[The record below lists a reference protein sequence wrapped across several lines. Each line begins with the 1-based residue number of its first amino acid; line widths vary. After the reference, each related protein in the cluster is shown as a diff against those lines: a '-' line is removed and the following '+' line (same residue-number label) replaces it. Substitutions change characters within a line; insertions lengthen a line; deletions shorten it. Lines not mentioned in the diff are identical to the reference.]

1 MRVLWLYL
9 TRCIATILVID
20 STLRHVSCKASRRGK
35 QSKNAGLENLNE
47 IESELEANNGFGR
60 HSFGGASSG
69 GGGVPNMQMP
79 GSGGIPN
86 MNSGNSMNHP
96 VSNYFANARFGELVI
111 ELNQSSFPTED
122 AENIWMVMFYA
133 PWCGACKGMRK
144 QWALLAYRTP
154 DNIKV
159 GSIDCTTNFNRQFCS
174 TFKIAGFPHI
184 KLFAQQKQVEYKGR
198 REVYDMKQFALL
210 YRFKATDNAN
220 NVGKGSAKSD
230 NVNPGRQRKRKR
242 KKCLG
247 GVYTRRSGVRELCST
262 YFPDSES
269 KYPWLINFYLNWDK
283 YSKNFHKVWRKV
295 AKTNAERV
303 EDIKANKLQLKVG
316 AFDCSGSKEN
326 VEMCNDFGLPV
337 KNTSFPSVF
346 MVWGDAVVKY
356 PKSPRKSTVER
367 ILDWGRTVI
376 DDDSDI

>member
-1 MRVLWLYL
+1 MLL
-9 TRCIATILVID
+9 ID
-20 STLRHVSCKASRRGK
+20 GAIRHVSSKANRRGS
-35 QSKNAGLENLNE
+35 QNRDNQGENPGLNNLNE
-47 IESELEANNGFGR
+47 IENELEANGGFGR
-60 HSFGGASSG
+60 HSFAGAGRSG
-69 GGGVPNMQMP
+69 TSMPNMQMP
-79 GSGGIPN
+79 GNGGMPN
-86 MNSGNSMNHP
+86 MNSGNGMSGMNHP
-96 VSNYFANARFGELVI
+96 PSNYFANARFGELVI
-111 ELNQSSFPTED
+111 ELNQSSFPNRD
-122 AENIWMVMFYA
+122 SENVWMVMFYA

-154 DNIKV
+154 ENIKV

-184 KLFAQQKQVEYKGR
+184 KLFAKQKQVEYKGR

-230 NVNPGRQRKRKR
+230 NENKGRQRKRKR

-247 GVYTRRSGVRELCST
+247 GVFTKKSGVRELCST

-269 KYPWLINFYLNWDK
+269 KYPWLINFYLSWDK
-283 YSKNFHKVWRKV
+283 YSKSFHKVWRKV
-295 AKTNAERV
+295 AKTNTEIL
-303 EDIKANKLQLKVG
+303 EDPKEDTLPLKVG

-326 VEMCNDFGLPV
+326 EEMCNDFGLPV

-346 MVWGDAVVKY
+346 IVWGDAVVKY

-367 ILDWGRTVI
+367 ILKWGRTVI
-376 DDDSDI
+376 SDDSDI